1 MSKSNIQIKVITML
15 LKDCISYLVCED
27 PRGVEVGEVLV
38 KHDLLVLLN
47 NQNHKQVRRKVRRSA
62 S

>member
-1 MSKSNIQIKVITML
+1 ML
-15 LKDCISYLVCED
+15 LKNCISYLVCED